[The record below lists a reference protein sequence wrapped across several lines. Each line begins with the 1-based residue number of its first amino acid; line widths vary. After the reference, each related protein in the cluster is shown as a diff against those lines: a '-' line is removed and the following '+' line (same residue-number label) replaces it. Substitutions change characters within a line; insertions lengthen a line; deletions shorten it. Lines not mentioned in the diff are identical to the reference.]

1 MSPKAMKL
9 LAKPMLFCSA
19 LIWGTSF
26 FVMKTPWMRCRC
38 FFCWPSGLPPGA
50 ILLALVCWRRWK
62 AFTPDYLWRGA
73 VMGGFLFLAYSVQ
86 TFGLALTTPSKMP
99 F

>member
-1 MSPKAMKL
+1 MCVSPKAMKL

-26 FVMKTPWMRCRC
+26 FVMKNALDAVPV
-38 FFCWPSGLPPGA
+38 FFLLAIRFTAGA

-62 AFTPDYLWRGA
+62 AFTPDYLWRGQSWA
-73 VMGGFLFLAYSVQ
+73 VSCSWPTRCRPLAWR
-86 TFGLALTTPSKMP
+86 
-99 F
+99 